1 MAALVL
7 IFLTLAG
14 AALTAD
20 LPPDGDDV
28 SYITLAQSL
37 ASGRGYVNPVYPG
50 DPPELQYP
58 PLFPLLLTPL
68 ISAFGQNL
76 LLLKLI
82 PALAGALALI
92 AVFALLRPR
101 LGPDRAFLIAALT
114 GTNGHF
120 LSIST
125 RIMSETTYVVLSAF
139 ALLLVRRAAEEGG
152 ARTAAFAGLT
162 IAAAIYAR
170 TIGVALVLTGCA
182 ALLLRRRRREALA
195 LAGVVLLLT
204 SPWIWRS
211 IALRNSYLFQLFDT
225 PLPVTDGHS
234 GPLLWPFR
242 LLYNAP
248 RYAGKVMADLF
259 FHPFL
264 TDIDPY
270 QPLKIALSLTL
281 TAGIAIGLGV
291 AVREAFSVQ
300 RSAFSVQNAD
310 ATLLYLLTYV
320 GICLIWPYH
329 DARFLLPVLPFLF
342 EHGLRGAEAVGRR
355 IRLRR
360 LAGEAAGLLTVVGL
374 AGCVSIAHDN
384 RVQFYTDEIARYR
397 EACLWVQE
405 RTSPEAVLLCQKP
418 REAAFW
424 SGRRAWWYT
433 GSQPAAEV
441 LATARRTGATHLLIN
456 DFPIAG
462 VNLAERFSAVLRE
475 GAPHFR
481 PVHRTAPP
489 RVTIYEIRL
498 E

>member
-7 IFLTLAG
+7 VFLTLAG
-14 AALTAD
+14 AALTPD

-28 SYITLAQSL
+28 SYVTLAQAL
-37 ASGRGYVNPVYPG
+37 ASGRGYVNSVYPG

-58 PLFPLLLTPL
+58 PLFPLLLTPV
-68 ISAFGQNL
+68 ISLFGQNL

-114 GTNGHF
+114 GTNGYF

-125 RIMSETTYVVLSAF
+125 QIMSETVYLALSAS
-139 ALLLVRRAAEEGG
+139 ALLLVRRAAGQGG
-152 ARTAAFAGLT
+152 AQRAAFAGLT

-170 TIGVALVLTGCA
+170 TVGVALVLAGCA
-182 ALLLRRRRREALA
+182 ALLLSRRRRETLV
-195 LAGVVLLLT
+195 LAGVVSLLT
-204 SPWIWRS
+204 WPWVWRS
-211 IALRNSYLFQLFDT
+211 IVLRNSYLSQLFHT
-225 PLPVTDGHS
+225 PLAGTGGHS
-234 GPLLWPFR
+234 GPLLWSSR

-248 RYAGKVMADLF
+248 RYAGKVAADLF

-264 TDIDPY
+264 TDVDPY
-270 QPLKIALSLTL
+270 HPLKIALSLLL
-281 TAGIAIGLGV
+281 TAGIAIGLAV
-291 AVREAFSVQ
+291 AAREAFSVQ

-310 ATLLYLLTYV
+310 ATLLYLLTYAGV
-320 GICLIWPYH
+320 CLIWPYH

-342 EHGLRGAEAVGRR
+342 EHGLRGAQAVGGR

-374 AGCVSIAHDN
+374 AGGVSIARDN
-384 RVQFYTDEIARYR
+384 RLQFYTDEMARYR

-405 RTSPEAVLLCQKP
+405 RTPPGAVLLCRKP

-433 GSQPAAEV
+433 GSQPAAEL
-441 LATARRTGATHLLIN
+441 LAAARRTGATHLLIN

-462 VNLAERFSAVLRE
+462 VNLAERFTAVLRE
-475 GAPHFR
+475 GASHFY
-481 PVHRTAPP
+481 PVHQTAPP
-489 RVTIYEIRL
+489 RVTIYEILL